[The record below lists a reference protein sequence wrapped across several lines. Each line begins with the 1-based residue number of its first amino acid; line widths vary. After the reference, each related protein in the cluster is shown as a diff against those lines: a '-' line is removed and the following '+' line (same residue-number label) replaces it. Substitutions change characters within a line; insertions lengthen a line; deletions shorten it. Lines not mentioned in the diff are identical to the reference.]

1 MAAQIEFASDT
12 FLGLVRKK
20 SQTTLEF
27 FSFIGGILNLF
38 AGFSVLSGVEIVYY
52 FFIYPCIEMR
62 EKRKVRPIVV
72 KRNPAIVAKQK
83 RNLMRFLMKML
94 EGSSIH
100 SFSQIGRD
108 GKRPF
113 ER

>member
-1 MAAQIEFASDT
+1 
-12 FLGLVRKK
+12 
-20 SQTTLEF
+20 
-27 FSFIGGILNLF
+27 
-38 AGFSVLSGVEIVYY
+38 
-52 FFIYPCIEMR
+52 MR
-62 EKRKVRPIVV
+62 EKRKVGQIVV
-72 KRNPAIVAKQK
+72 KKNPEILTKEK

>member
-1 MAAQIEFASDT
+1 MAAHIEFSSDT
-12 FLGLVRKK
+12 FFGLIRKK
-20 SQTTLEF
+20 SHTTLEF

-38 AGFSVLSGVEIVYY
+38 AGFSVLSGVEIFYY
-52 FFIYPCIEMR
+52 FLIYPCLEMR
-62 EKRKVRPIVV
+62 EKNKVRPKIV
-72 KRNPAIVAKQK
+72 KRKPKILKK
-83 RNLMRFLMKML
+83 RNLMRFIMKML